1 MHNLHAGAVDLN
13 LLLALDAL
21 LMERNVTK
29 AAARVGLTQSAMS
42 HKLRRLRE
50 VFDDDLLVGGR
61 RGMVPTERAE
71 ALAGPVR
78 RGLLELHAAIR
89 STEPFDP
96 STAERRFT
104 IISSDYADFV
114 ILTRVLHYLEQHAP
128 GVSLRMMPYTNAMQT
143 LLEDGTADLVMG
155 IAIDGAGLKQ
165 RAVIDENYA
174 VVLRE
179 EHPLLDH
186 DDSITLD
193 QYLGL
198 GHILV
203 SGNDEPGAVD
213 RMLASHGLER
223 RIMLR
228 TPYFVGVPFMVA
240 RSDLVATLPR
250 ALAQE
255 AATFASIRLLP
266 PPIELASFRITMT
279 WHERSHR
286 DPAHAWLRDLARNLT
301 VEALV
306 DHKAQASTSSPPP

>member
-50 VFDDDLLVGGR
+50 VFADDLLVGGR

-96 STAERRFT
+96 ATTERRFT

-128 GVSLRMMPYTNAMQT
+128 GVSLRMLPYTNSMQT

-155 IAIDGAGLKQ
+155 QAIDGTALKQ
-165 RAVIDENYA
+165 RAVIDERFV
-174 VVLRE
+174 VVLRDG
-179 EHPLLDH
+179 HPALDH
-186 DDSITLD
+186 GDSITLD
-193 QYLGL
+193 QYTGL

-203 SGNDEPGAVD
+203 SGNDEPGIVD
-213 RMLASHGLER
+213 RVLATHGRER
-223 RIMLR
+223 HIALR

-255 AATFASIRLLP
+255 AATFTSLRLLP
-266 PPIELASFRITMT
+266 PPLELPSFRITMT

-286 DPAHAWLRDLARNLT
+286 DPAHAWLRDLSRNLT
-301 VEALV
+301 AEALLERQ
-306 DHKAQASTSSPPP
+306 AQASTSSPP